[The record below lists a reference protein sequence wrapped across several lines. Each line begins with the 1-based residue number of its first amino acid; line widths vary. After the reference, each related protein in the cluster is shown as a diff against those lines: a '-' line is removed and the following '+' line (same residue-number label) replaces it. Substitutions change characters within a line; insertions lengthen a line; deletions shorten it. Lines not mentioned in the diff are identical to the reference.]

1 MDPRKSDRL
10 LAQMDAI
17 ADAVAAATRTLQA
30 MMDEHPR
37 PPTYERDEDAVEA
50 AMGGGAV
57 WTCTDLARAAGIP
70 DYRCRIALRT
80 LADRGRV
87 EILGR
92 TRGTRYRHA
101 GTPLES

>member
-50 AMGGGAV
+50 AMASQDT

-70 DYRCRIALRT
+70 DYRCRAALRT
-80 LADRGRV
+80 LASRERV

-92 TRGTRYRHA
+92 TRGTRYRLCGG
-101 GTPLES
+101 GT